1 MIVSMLQV
9 ILEIPD
15 CTSLKEKRRVIKPLK
30 DRIRRKFHVS
40 VAEVDLMDSLSFGQV
55 GVALVTNSARH
66 GQEVMNKILNFI
78 EDELPGRV
86 HDVAIHS
93 ETF

>member
-1 MIVSMLQV
+1 MLRV

-15 CTSLKEKRRVIKPLK
+15 CTSLKEKRRIVKSLK

-40 VAEVDLMDSLSFGQV
+40 VAEVDLQDSLSFGEL
-55 GVALVTNSARH
+55 GVAMVTNSSRH
-66 GQEVMNKILNFI
+66 GQEVMNKVLGFI

-93 ETF
+93 ETFS

>member
-1 MIVSMLQV
+1 MLQV

-15 CTSLKEKRRVIKPLK
+15 CTSLKEKRRVIKPIK
-30 DRIRRKFHVS
+30 DRVRRKFRVS
-40 VAEVDLMDSLSFGQV
+40 VAEVDLLDSLSFGQI
-55 GVALVTNSARH
+55 GVALVTNSVQH
-66 GQEVMNKILNFI
+66 GEEVMNKVLRFI

-93 ETF
+93 ENYQ